1 MSTETATLILFM
13 INAIQYFYIIS
24 AFFERTIKNFWIG
37 AFIYAFAGISMR
49 IISSLFDGW
58 VYLIVSF
65 VAIVMHVVIL
75 YPLFRF
81 KKWHYACIIEFVV
94 MITLIL
100 IQMPAIWLTE
110 PITGQNVVTEIN
122 GGDFNLSYVIATSLS
137 CMMYMIFIFIVY
149 VIKFVIKYS
158 CSKKLLLST
167 FMITIYQLIVISL
180 FYVLCRDNNDVA
192 ILGGVIFVVFSIL
205 SDMAILISIE
215 NSLKK
220 IQMEKIWNQLAIQR
234 RKEYETYCNIQK
246 YIEQM
251 RMERHDYVNFIQTI
265 GQMISVPSLYGEAK
279 MIISK
284 LQKMRNGKGTKDEK
298 N

>member
-1 MSTETATLILFM
+1 MSTETATLILFI
-13 INAIQYFYIIS
+13 INSIQYFYIIS
-24 AFFERTIKNFWIG
+24 AFFKRTINNFWLG
-37 AFIYAFAGISMR
+37 AFIYAFLAVSMR
-49 IISSLFDGW
+49 IVSSLFDGR

-65 VAIVMHVVIL
+65 VVIVMHVVIL

-81 KKWHYACIIEFVV
+81 KKWHYACIIEFAV
-94 MITLIL
+94 MITMIFA
-100 IQMPAIWLTE
+100 QMPAIWLTE